1 MTLRLAL
8 ALLAASAGAA
18 HAQDLFGIPMGGPAS
33 QLGAKPFKPGWYQVT
48 PPQPDPQF
56 EKFAVEAYRATGV
69 CVIQGVSALIVADP
83 EGVKVRAA
91 IDRLAEAYSPAL
103 GAPEKLDTCRS
114 MICAPEFWGVDMA
127 TGERRYGYR
136 WRIKSGGALKKVRE
150 VSVVA
155 LARSASSF
163 TYLVEYQSDAVTAC
177 TTQEL
182 AAGGG

>member
-1 MTLRLAL
+1 MRLWLAL
-8 ALLAASAGAA
+8 ALALAAGAA
-18 HAQDLFGIPMGGPAS
+18 RAEDPFGIPIGGPAS
-33 QLGAKPFKPGWYQVT
+33 QLAGAKPFKPGWYQVV

-69 CVIQGVSALIVADP
+69 CVVQGVSSLITGDP
-83 EGVKVRAA
+83 EGAKVRAA
-91 IDRLAEAYSPAL
+91 IDRLAQAYAATL
-103 GAPEKLDTCRS
+103 GAPEKLDSCKS
-114 MICAPEFWGVDMA
+114 MVCAPEFWAVDML

-136 WRIKSGGALKKVRE
+136 WRLRGGPLKRVRE

-155 LARSASSF
+155 LARNASSF

-182 AAGGG
+182 ASGGG